1 MHPPDDRPDHPREP
15 RELISALADGEADAG
30 DSTQALQAI
39 ADDDEALGRWHAYHL
54 IGDVLRSGDL
64 AAVPAH
70 DRRFLDA
77 VRSRLAEQRDEQWD
91 EQWQEQRDGQRG
103 ETVSP
108 AATGLP
114 AATRSRPRWSWPV
127 ALAAGVA
134 ALATALVV
142 LRLPAGGDGAAAQ
155 VAAARPAPEQGGA
168 SAATLA
174 ALPDADGTRGRVLR
188 DAQLDR
194 YLRAHREYGA
204 AHPLSLPGGPGRS
217 VETVSFDR

>member
-1 MHPPDDRPDHPREP
+1 MHSPDDDLPDRHREP
-15 RELISALADGEADAG
+15 RELISALADGETDAG
-30 DSTQALQAI
+30 ASTQALQAL

-64 AAVPAH
+64 ATAPAH

-77 VRSRLAEQRDEQWD
+77 LRSRLAEQRDGP
-91 EQWQEQRDGQRG
+91 RD

-108 AATGLP
+108 AATSLP
-114 AATRSRPRWSWPV
+114 AARRSRPRWTWPV

-155 VAAARPAPEQGGA
+155 VAAAGPAPGQGGA

-174 ALPDADGTRGRVLR
+174 ALPDADGTGGRVLR

-204 AHPLSLPGGPGRS
+204 AHPVSLPGGPGRS